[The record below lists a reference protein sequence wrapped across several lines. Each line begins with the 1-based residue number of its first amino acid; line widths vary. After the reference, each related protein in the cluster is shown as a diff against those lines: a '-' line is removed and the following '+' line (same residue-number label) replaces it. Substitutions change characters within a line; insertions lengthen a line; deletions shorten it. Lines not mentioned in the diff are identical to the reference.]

1 MYFCHRYSDTNYTC
15 PIESGIGHCIVG
27 KYIYLRSTG
36 IFDHTYMID
45 IQTKP
50 ATLYCLDFDFYLKNT
65 VNDSSISFGWN
76 AKTAKQM
83 IIEVTS
89 HIDNRW
95 QRSRSTYKSASSE
108 LYQIWFKIKRTKG
121 SVALFHAVDEIKIF
135 EGSCGILFFLNPL
148 PVIYFEISNRLD
160 FGNKSLETG
169 EDTSISTKTLTL
181 AITSTV
187 KNYQSTII
195 TQTNNQTTI
204 SNTLTD
210 ITIFS
215 TENTISNIT
224 SALDTLI
231 PIFSCDS
238 SDHLCFQDAELIIT
252 NGAQFTSSDLSQQ
265 PRASLS
271 DAASVIKPTAN
282 NHTCKLPYQLST
294 DNSTNKSS
302 WDMWFCYNNTC
313 LTDNENFSTCALG
326 NYGLISIESG
336 ETNKTISS
344 VISENMITRDFVG
357 GEQCLLYYYYIT
369 LDDDIDYGQQ
379 LSVSIRSDNT
389 SDSEIEIDRLS
400 IVDMKENR
408 WNQRNVT
415 FN

>member
-1 MYFCHRYSDTNYTC
+1 MERTTNN
-15 PIESGIGHCIVG
+15 E
-27 KYIYLRSTG
+27 
-36 IFDHTYMID
+36 
-45 IQTKP
+45 
-50 ATLYCLDFDFYLKNT
+50 N
-65 VNDSSISFGWN
+65 
-76 AKTAKQM
+76 
-83 IIEVTS
+83 
-89 HIDNRW
+89 
-95 QRSRSTYKSASSE
+95 
-108 LYQIWFKIKRTKG
+108 
-121 SVALFHAVDEIKIF
+121 
-135 EGSCGILFFLNPL
+135 
-148 PVIYFEISNRLD
+148 
-160 FGNKSLETG
+160 
-169 EDTSISTKTLTL
+169 SISTSEATLLITTTS